1 MKINWLIL
9 LLTVSFLFV
18 IGFLMLYDQYTATG
32 VWFQISDLHHET
44 FSLMSFAFG
53 VGMLLGSVIVS
64 LRAR

>member
-9 LLTVSFLFV
+9 LLTMSFLFV

-44 FSLMSFAFG
+44 FSLMSFTLGF
-53 VGMLLGSVIVS
+53 GMLLGSVIVS